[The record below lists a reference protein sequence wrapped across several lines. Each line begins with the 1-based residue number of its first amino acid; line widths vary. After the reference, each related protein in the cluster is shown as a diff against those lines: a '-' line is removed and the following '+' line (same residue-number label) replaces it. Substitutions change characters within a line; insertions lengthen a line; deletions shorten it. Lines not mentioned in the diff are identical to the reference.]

1 MKLLRLL
8 SLNETES
15 DYVAQFQEP
24 IDLQPN
30 SKIALQQVSFNLDPQ
45 FISVSSDNNEFYLLS
60 DRFPLTSNPYGL
72 TVIPPANYNL
82 QDFTTELL
90 HALNAGLLDITR
102 DNAFIRNTPAETTM
116 DMTAYID
123 KDNLLN
129 IEYAI
134 EPVVRDDGN
143 AMKLEGITTNE
154 DIPPQ
159 YTKTVGYASEWAC
172 AYSIKPFSSGQGYI
186 ETNIIGDGTDFDG
199 VCLGVFDLTA
209 ELLVDNPNISPDMY
223 SFCVYTEGGTYWYKS
238 IDDVAVNTEI
248 AVLQTDR
255 LSMSQ
260 GRTEQDGN
268 QSSGITF
275 WYERYNLDGSYQPRV
290 QIHHFVYA
298 FDEILHAGLS
308 LNDTGIV
315 NGFAFSVS
323 AFSIANEQGVSILNS
338 VAELNQHTYIRHSGG
353 SLGAS
358 ATDTFYLS
366 FTEGSKLLL
375 GFPSLTTT
383 RITGLLGQ
391 WTGNINMYN
400 LAIPSA
406 LVVEM
411 PNLPLLSYDSY
422 LHRRRPILAVIPSKD
437 LEVNNDT
444 ITYTPNYSVFIDI
457 NNKYQELLNS
467 IRVRLVA
474 TNNLPL
480 KIKALYGCDL
490 SVLLD

>member
-8 SLNETES
+8 SVNETES

-45 FISVSSDNNEFYLLS
+45 FISVSTDNNEFYLLS

-72 TVIPPANYNL
+72 TVIPPANYNI
-82 QDFTTELL
+82 QDFTTELT
-90 HALNAGLLDITR
+90 HALNAGLIDPTQ
-102 DNAFIRNTPAETTM
+102 DNAFIQNTPAETTM

-134 EPVVRDDGN
+134 ESVVRDDGT
-143 AMKLEGITTNE
+143 AMKLEGITANE

-159 YTKTVGYASEWAC
+159 YTKTIGYASEWAC
-172 AYSIKPFSSGQGYI
+172 AYSVKPFSAGQGYV
-186 ETNIIGDGTDFDG
+186 ETHVIGDGTLFDG

-223 SFCVYTEGGTYWYKS
+223 SFCVYTEDGTYWVKTL
-238 IDDVAVNTEI
+238 DDVAIDTGINI
-248 AVLQTDR
+248 LQTDR

-260 GRTEQDGN
+260 GRTEQGGN
-268 QSSGITF
+268 PSAGITF
-275 WYERYNLDGSYQPRV
+275 WVERYNLDGSYQPRE

-315 NGFAFSVS
+315 AGFAFSVS
-323 AFSIANEQGVSILNS
+323 AFSTANEQGVSILKS
-338 VAELNQHTYIRHSGG
+338 VTDLTQHTYIRHAGDN
-353 SLGAS
+353 LGAS
-358 ATDTFYLS
+358 STDTFYLS
-366 FTEGSKLLL
+366 FTEGAKTLL
-375 GFPSLTTT
+375 GFPALTTP
-383 RITGLLGQ
+383 RITGLTGQ

-444 ITYTPNYSVFIDI
+444 ITYTPNYPVFIDI
-457 NNKYQELLNS
+457 NNKYQELLNA

-480 KIKALYGCDL
+480 KIKPLYGCDL
-490 SVLLD
+490 SVLID

>member
-8 SLNETES
+8 SVAETES

-24 IDLQPN
+24 IDIQPN

-45 FISVSSDNNEFYLLS
+45 FISLSTDNSQFYLLS
-60 DRFPLTSNPYGL
+60 DRFPLITNPYGL
-72 TVIPPANYNL
+72 ITIPLGNYNI
-82 QDFTTELL
+82 QDFTTALIQS
-90 HALNAGLLDITR
+90 LNAGLLSPTL
-102 DNAFIRNTPAETTM
+102 DNAFIPNTPAETTM
-116 DMTAYID
+116 DMTAYVD

-134 EPVVRDDGN
+134 ESVVRDQGDQ
-143 AMKLEGITTNE
+143 MKLEGITTNE
-154 DIPPQ
+154 DIPTG
-159 YTKTVGYASEWAC
+159 YFKTDTYPSEWGC
-172 AYSIKPFSSGQGYI
+172 VYSIKPFSSGQGYI
-186 ETNIIGDGTDFDG
+186 ETTVIGQDDDYDG

-209 ELLVDNPNISPDMY
+209 DLLVDNPDISPDKY
-223 SFCVYTEGGTYWYKS
+223 TFCLYTEDGNYWVKS
-238 IDDVAVNTEI
+238 LDDEEIDTGV
-248 AVLQTDR
+248 AVLQSDKIFMT
-255 LSMSQ
+255 Q
-260 GRTEQDGN
+260 GRIEEAGQ

-275 WYERYNLDGSYQPRV
+275 YRQVDNGDGTYQPPE
-290 QIHHFVYA
+290 QIHHFIYA

-308 LNDTGIV
+308 LNNNGV
-315 NGFAFSVS
+315 ASGFAFSVS
-323 AFSIANEQGVSILNS
+323 AFSSSNDQGVSRHDTI
-338 VAELNQHTYIRHSGG
+338 ADIEKHTYIRKDGDN
-353 SLGAS
+353 LGAS
-358 ATDTFYLS
+358 ATDTFFLR
-366 FTEGSKLLL
+366 FTEGAKTIL
-375 GFPSLTTT
+375 GFSSLTTN
-383 RITGLLGQ
+383 RLTGLTGN
-391 WTGNINMYN
+391 WTGNINIYN

-444 ITYTPNYSVFIDI
+444 ITYTPNYPVFIDI

-467 IRVRLVA
+467 IRVRLIS

-480 KIKALYGCDL
+480 KIKPLYGCDL

>member
-8 SLNETES
+8 SVNETES

-45 FISVSSDNNEFYLLS
+45 FISVSTDNNQFYLLS
-60 DRFPLTSNPYGL
+60 DRFPVSSNPYGL
-72 TVIPPANYNL
+72 VVIPPANYNI
-82 QDFTTELL
+82 QDFTNQLTN
-90 HALNAGLLDITR
+90 ALNAGLIDPTQ
-102 DNAFIRNTPAETTM
+102 DNAFIPNTPAETTM

-134 EPVVRDDGN
+134 EAVVRDQGD
-143 AMKLEGITTNE
+143 AMRLEGITTNE
-154 DIPPQ
+154 DVPTG
-159 YTKTVGYASEWAC
+159 YYKTDTYPSEWAC
-172 AYSIKPFSSGQGYI
+172 AYSIKPFSAGQGYI
-186 ETNIIGDGTDFDG
+186 ETTVIGDGDNFDG
-199 VCLGVFDLTA
+199 VCIGVFDLTA
-209 ELLVDNPNISPDMY
+209 ELLVDNPNITPELY
-223 SFCVYTEGGTYWYKS
+223 TFCVYTEDERYWVKS
-238 IDDVAVNTEI
+238 IDDEAIDTGIN
-248 AVLQTDR
+248 VLQTDKI
-255 LSMSQ
+255 SMSQ
-260 GRTEQDGN
+260 GRTIQGGSP
-268 QSSGITF
+268 SSGITF
-275 WYERYNLDGSYQPRV
+275 WVERYNLDGTYEPRE
-290 QIHHFVYA
+290 QIYNFVYA

-315 NGFAFSVS
+315 SGFAFSVS
-323 AFSIANEQGVSILNS
+323 AFSTANDQGVSILKT
-338 VAELNQHTYIRHSGG
+338 VAELDKHTYIRHTDGN
-353 SLGAS
+353 LGAS

-366 FTEGSKLLL
+366 FTEGAKTIL
-375 GFPSLTTT
+375 GFPSLTTQ
-383 RITGLLGQ
+383 RLTGLSGQ
-391 WTGNINMYN
+391 WTGNINIYN

-444 ITYTPNYSVFIDI
+444 ITYTPNYPVFIDI

-480 KIKALYGCDL
+480 KIKPIYGCDL